1 MISMFV
7 ILGLLIMIF
16 WFVWLPIKC
25 EKKRG
30 IVRVLIDCIFRR
42 EKKESVI
49 RFSLDSV

>member
-25 EKKRG
+25 EKK
-30 IVRVLIDCIFRR
+30 
-42 EKKESVI
+42 EESLE
-49 RFSLDSV
+49 F